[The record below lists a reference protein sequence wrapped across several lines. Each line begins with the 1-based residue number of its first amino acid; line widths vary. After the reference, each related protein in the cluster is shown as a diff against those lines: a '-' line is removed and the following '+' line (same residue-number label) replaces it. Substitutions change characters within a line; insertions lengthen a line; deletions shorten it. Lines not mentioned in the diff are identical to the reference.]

1 MERDYVALVAALR
14 RKAADR
20 AVTPEESALL
30 TEKAN
35 ELAKKHKIVESNRR
49 QQAHEIPFLKTQP
62 DVPFTTVRTYTFYYH
77 PASSTAVYDSWLS
90 DLDERPE
97 NNGNYEFPQ
106 EENFSE

>member
-1 MERDYVALVAALR
+1 MERDYVSLVAALR

-35 ELAKKHKIVESNRR
+35 ELAKKHKIVESNR
-49 QQAHEIPFLKTQP
+49 QQAHEIPFLKPQP

-77 PASSTAVYDSWLS
+77 PTSSTAVYDRWLS